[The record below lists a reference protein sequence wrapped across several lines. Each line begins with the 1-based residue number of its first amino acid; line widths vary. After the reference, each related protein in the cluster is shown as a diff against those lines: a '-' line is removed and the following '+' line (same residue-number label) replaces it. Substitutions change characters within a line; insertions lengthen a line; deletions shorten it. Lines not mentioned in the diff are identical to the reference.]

1 MSATCGEAMYS
12 VMFCVSATGN
22 YLPLFVVCKGLHLCN
37 TWKSGWPPECV
48 YVITPSGWMQD
59 NVFENWFKDFFIQST
74 QSNQKPVLLIYD
86 GHGSHLTYNT
96 VMLAIKNNIII
107 ICLPP
112 NCSHALQPLDV
123 GLFKNLKVEWKKIV
137 KQWFR
142 ESRLF
147 SVDKAVFFGL
157 LNRLWHTL
165 SADDAVAGFRGSGIV
180 PLELEKMKRRIVLP
194 N

>member
-1 MSATCGEAMYS
+1 
-12 VMFCVSATGN
+12 
-22 YLPLFVVCKGLHLCN
+22 
-37 TWKSGWPPECV
+37 
-48 YVITPSGWMQD
+48 MQD
-59 NVFENWFKDFFIQST
+59 NVFENWFKDFFNQST

-123 GLFKNLKVEWKKIV
+123 GVFKNLKVEWKKNV

-142 ESRLF
+142 ESRHF

-165 SADDAVAGFRGSGIV
+165 SADNAVAGFRGSGIV